1 MSTPEPDEHLARIRD
16 AITYAKRVASEARAR
31 NERHRA
37 ENAEVAAEY
46 QARRL
51 AGTATGATPSRVREA
66 AKRFR
71 LAHGLPVA
79 NFPAAAE
86 PVPPKRRDRP
96 TAARK
101 SDDDEDFSQERIM
114 IRGD

>member
-1 MSTPEPDEHLARIRD
+1 MSTPEPDEHLAQIRD
-16 AITYAKRVASEARAR
+16 SITYAKRVASEARAR

-37 ENAEVAAEY
+37 ENAELTAEY
-46 QARRL
+46 RARRL
-51 AGTATGATPSRVREA
+51 AGTATEATSNRVRDD

-79 NFPAAAE
+79 DFPEASDL
-86 PVPPKRRDRP
+86 VPPKRRNRP
-96 TAARK
+96 MAARK
-101 SDDDEDFSQERIM
+101 SEEDEDFSQERIM